1 MVAGRGFTTPAG
13 SSRHALDLL
22 VLGVRGRRALVSDLL
37 VEQVGFGAN
46 DVGPDHH
53 GVQAVLC
60 CPLFAGRDQGA
71 AEAGPAGRRVDDQ
84 VGDLDVLILVQCQP
98 AVETRCSRRC
108 GRGRAGPRPG
118 SAG

>member
-1 MVAGRGFTTPAG
+1 M
-13 SSRHALDLL
+13 
-22 VLGVRGRRALVSDLL
+22 
-37 VEQVGFGAN
+37 GFGTH

-53 GVQAVLC
+53 DVQAVLC

-71 AEAGPAGRRVDDQ
+71 AEAGSAGRRVDDQ

-98 AVETRCSRRC
+98 AFETDVAVDA
-108 GRGRAGPRPG
+108 GGRAVPRPG